1 MLYCICYN
9 DSLGRDGII
18 AQLETLEEAQAAF
31 KSFTSLTNG
40 WMREYDN
47 IISIELIVKSE
58 GDLRTLEVFEF

>member
-1 MLYCICYN
+1 M
-9 DSLGRDGII
+9 
-18 AQLETLEEAQAAF
+18 EEAQAAF